1 MRDLILQL
9 SKSSIYSTKP
19 FGFEIIQRSGA
30 IIAFVFNISSGG
42 LMNNK
47 RTITTREQIKIN
59 GEIRERTATH
69 IVTGAHGY
77 ETLCISGYIVDT
89 NEMGEVIHN
98 SEKLAEEDLLPV
110 TCPTCRVIWYHT
122 HEFTLDDFDSLSG
135 KGDFV
140 VTDLK
145 ELNI

>member
-1 MRDLILQL
+1 
-9 SKSSIYSTKP
+9 
-19 FGFEIIQRSGA
+19 
-30 IIAFVFNISSGG
+30 
-42 LMNNK
+42 MNNI

-77 ETLCISGYIVDT
+77 ETLCISGYIVEH

-98 SEKLAEEDLLPV
+98 SEKLAEDLLPV

>member
-1 MRDLILQL
+1 MYFPVSWLPSQL
-9 SKSSIYSTKP
+9 FRIREQCQP
-19 FGFEIIQRSGA
+19 FLNIIRS
-30 IIAFVFNISSGG
+30 F
-42 LMNNK
+42 MNNK

-77 ETLCISGYIVDT
+77 ETLCISGYIVEH

-98 SEKLAEEDLLPV
+98 SEKLAEDLLPV

>member
-1 MRDLILQL
+1 
-9 SKSSIYSTKP
+9 
-19 FGFEIIQRSGA
+19 
-30 IIAFVFNISSGG
+30 
-42 LMNNK
+42 MNNK

-98 SEKLAEEDLLPV
+98 SEKLAENCYLLLV
-110 TCPTCRVIWYHT
+110 LHAGSFGITRMNLHSMILTV
-122 HEFTLDDFDSLSG
+122 FKV
-135 KGDFV
+135 KGI
-140 VTDLK
+140 L
-145 ELNI
+145 L

>member
-1 MRDLILQL
+1 
-9 SKSSIYSTKP
+9 
-19 FGFEIIQRSGA
+19 
-30 IIAFVFNISSGG
+30 
-42 LMNNK
+42 MNNK
-47 RTITTREQIKIN
+47 RTITTREQFKIN

-77 ETLCISGYIVDT
+77 ETLCISGYIVEH

-98 SEKLAEEDLLPV
+98 SEKLAEDLLPV

-122 HEFTLDDFDSLSG
+122 HEFTLDDFDTLSG

-145 ELNI
+145 

>member
-1 MRDLILQL
+1 MDSVHHIWCPLSSQEFQDL
-9 SKSSIYSTKP
+9 P
-19 FGFEIIQRSGA
+19 DGA
-30 IIAFVFNISSGG
+30 E
-42 LMNNK
+42 
-47 RTITTREQIKIN
+47 TTLT
-59 GEIRERTATH
+59 ERTATH

-77 ETLCISGYIVDT
+77 ETLCISGYIVEH

-98 SEKLAEEDLLPV
+98 SEKLAEDLLPV

>member
-1 MRDLILQL
+1 
-9 SKSSIYSTKP
+9 
-19 FGFEIIQRSGA
+19 
-30 IIAFVFNISSGG
+30 
-42 LMNNK
+42 MNNK
-47 RTITTREQIKIN
+47 RTITTREQFKIN

-77 ETLCISGYIVDT
+77 ETLCISGYIVEH

-98 SEKLAEEDLLPV
+98 SEKLAEDLLPV

-122 HEFTLDDFDSLSG
+122 HEFTLDDFDTLSG

-145 ELNI
+145 ELGNDSNLLIVFYVQIMPDDFVMQLHRF

>member
-19 FGFEIIQRSGA
+19 
-30 IIAFVFNISSGG
+30 
-42 LMNNK
+42 
-47 RTITTREQIKIN
+47 
-59 GEIRERTATH
+59 
-69 IVTGAHGY
+69 
-77 ETLCISGYIVDT
+77 
-89 NEMGEVIHN
+89 
-98 SEKLAEEDLLPV
+98 
-110 TCPTCRVIWYHT
+110 VIWYHT

>member
-77 ETLCISGYIVDT
+77 ETL
-89 NEMGEVIHN
+89 
-98 SEKLAEEDLLPV
+98 
-110 TCPTCRVIWYHT
+110 
-122 HEFTLDDFDSLSG
+122 
-135 KGDFV
+135 
-140 VTDLK
+140 
-145 ELNI
+145 

>member
-1 MRDLILQL
+1 SAQ
-9 SKSSIYSTKP
+9 
-19 FGFEIIQRSGA
+19 
-30 IIAFVFNISSGG
+30 
-42 LMNNK
+42 
-47 RTITTREQIKIN
+47 
-59 GEIRERTATH
+59 IRE
-69 IVTGAHGY
+69 I
-77 ETLCISGYIVDT
+77 LISESAWE
-89 NEMGEVIHN
+89 EMTCLFAP
-98 SEKLAEEDLLPV
+98 SLAEDLLPV

>member
-1 MRDLILQL
+1 
-9 SKSSIYSTKP
+9 
-19 FGFEIIQRSGA
+19 
-30 IIAFVFNISSGG
+30 
-42 LMNNK
+42 MNNK

-77 ETLCISGYIVDT
+77 ETLCISGYIVEH

-98 SEKLAEEDLLPV
+98 SEKLAEDLLPV

-140 VTDLK
+140 GKRAARTVLTGMCYSVGSATRQGSSSLTRF
-145 ELNI
+145 IGQSAITSSTWRR

>member
-1 MRDLILQL
+1 V
-9 SKSSIYSTKP
+9 
-19 FGFEIIQRSGA
+19 A
-30 IIAFVFNISSGG
+30 
-42 LMNNK
+42 
-47 RTITTREQIKIN
+47 EQE
-59 GEIRERTATH
+59 GQQTETEA
-69 IVTGAHGY
+69 TGAPQKHHY
-77 ETLCISGYIVDT
+77 TLNQQVGSIT
-89 NEMGEVIHN
+89 HNEMGEVIHN
-98 SEKLAEEDLLPV
+98 SEKLAEDLLPV